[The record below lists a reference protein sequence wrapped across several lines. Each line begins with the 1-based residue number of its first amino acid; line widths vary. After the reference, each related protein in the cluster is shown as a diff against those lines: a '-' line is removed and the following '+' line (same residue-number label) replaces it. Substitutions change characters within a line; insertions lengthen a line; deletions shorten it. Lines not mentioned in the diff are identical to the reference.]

1 MLKGAALVPSFLT
14 AAFVVCT
21 AGLVADRDY
30 FIRLKGVAGRD
41 ADVVA
46 SGAVLASGRFQLAIP
61 APASRLDA
69 QGV

>member
-1 MLKGAALVPSFLT
+1 MVPSFLT

-41 ADVVA
+41 ADVVKA
-46 SGAVLASGRFQLAIP
+46 SGAVLASGRFQLTIP